1 MLPIQ
6 SIVGIYKSMQRRIL
20 ILSGHTRIA
29 NEAHRKTPVP
39 GHETRK
45 SKANTNPA
53 VHRKNAVFRPS
64 H

>member
-1 MLPIQ
+1 MDQLVLFIEK
-6 SIVGIYKSMQRRIL
+6 GKEIYGSYGGL
-20 ILSGHTRIA
+20 A

-53 VHRKNAVFRPS
+53 IHRKNAVFRPS